1 VSRMAAHS
9 GDPGAMLPEALR
21 EILARR
27 PREAP
32 AVERCEMCG
41 TDIPDEHGH
50 VVNIAARALLCVCR
64 PCYLLFVTRGAA
76 GGRFLSVP
84 DRYAALGDVS
94 LDTAAWEELE
104 IPVGI
109 ACLFHNSALGRTVAL
124 YPSPAGAT
132 ESLLPLDAWPA
143 LVRAQPALATLLP
156 DVEALLV
163 RRRDAGA
170 ECYVVPIDACY
181 ELVGR
186 LRREWRGFQGGPEAW
201 RSVDAFFARVR
212 SRSGIAPRAEAG

>member
-1 VSRMAAHS
+1 MSADSA
-9 GDPGAMLPEALR
+9 DPRAVFPQALR
-21 EILARR
+21 DILARP
-27 PREAP
+27 PREAT

-41 TDIPDEHGH
+41 TDIPAEHGH
-50 VVNIAARALLCVCR
+50 VVNIAARTLLCVCR

-84 DRYAALGDVS
+84 ERYAALPGVS
-94 LDTAAWEELE
+94 LDASAWEELE

-109 ACLFHNSALGRTVAL
+109 ACIFHNSALGRTVAL

-132 ESLLPLDAWPA
+132 ESVLSLDAWPA
-143 LVRAQPALATLLP
+143 IVRAHPELDALLP

-163 RRRDAGA
+163 RRQAGSL

-186 LRREWRGFQGGPEAW
+186 LRLEWRGFQGGADAW

-212 SRSGIAPRAEAG
+212 ARAGIASVAEAR